1 MTKET
6 SQNSG
11 QAGTLAGSSTL
22 VEETPLGLSAE
33 QMQKS
38 NPSAVSELQAKAK
51 AEDRQRLSDLR
62 AAFKEDPDFAME
74 AFEAGLSIDAAKA
87 KRYDAIAPKV
97 ADLQKQ
103 VNDLQAAV
111 DANKVA
117 VTMTSQDGKQ
127 VDASGG
133 DPLEAEAAKLWDGD
147 QNLRNEFGGEKTAFL
162 AGFKKNPALYR
173 KK

>member
-38 NPSAVSELQAKAK
+38 NPSAVSELQAAAQKQ
-51 AEDRQRLSDLR
+51 DRQRLSDLR

-74 AFEAGLSIDAAKA
+74 AFEAGLSVDAAKA

-97 ADLQKQ
+97 ADLEKK
-103 VNDLQAAV
+103 VGELQAAV
-111 DANKVA
+111 DANKVN
-117 VTMTSQDGKQ
+117 VTMSDTEGKKIE
-127 VDASGG
+127 ASGG
-133 DPLEAEAAKLWDGD
+133 DPLEAEANKLWDS
-147 QNLRNEFGGEKTAFL
+147 NEKLRNEFGGEKKPFL
-162 AGFKKNPALYR
+162 AGFIKNPDLYR
-173 KK
+173 NK